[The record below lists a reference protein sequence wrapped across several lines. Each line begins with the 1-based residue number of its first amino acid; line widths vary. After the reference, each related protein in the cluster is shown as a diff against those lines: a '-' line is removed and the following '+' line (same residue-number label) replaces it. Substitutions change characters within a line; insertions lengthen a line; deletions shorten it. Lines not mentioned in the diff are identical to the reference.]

1 MDIEMLKHA
10 SVMTGIVFLVHVL
23 LTQSALAAMDCA
35 DVGDFVLPDVRIE
48 STERVAE
55 PVSHCK
61 IAGVIGP
68 EIRFELLLP
77 DIWNGKFIMG
87 GGGGFVGS
95 VQNAAL
101 RYSDA
106 LQRGYVTVGTDT
118 GHQAHGVD
126 ASWALNNL
134 ERLVNF
140 GHVAVHRTAEM
151 SKAIAHLYYGNPVAQ
166 SYFIGCSRGG
176 GQALMEAQ
184 RYPQDFDG
192 IIAGAPAYNWSG
204 IAAQGVQI
212 QQHMYPDPTDSSR
225 PVVSQDNLALLKRE
239 ILAACDG
246 LDGLEDGILN
256 DPRDCRFDLQSL
268 AVCVE
273 DEPGAECLTEAQRRA
288 IQAVYEGAHDAAGN
302 LLMAGYPYG
311 SEGESNGWVPWIVG
325 GAVPIAPGVPSLQ
338 VGFSN
343 GIFKYF
349 IHQDPDWQYM
359 TQQFDDYADESRL
372 AASVLNATA
381 TDLSAFKAA
390 GGKLLMWH
398 GWSDPALTA
407 LASAQYYEAVAA
419 GDPEVED
426 YFRFFLLPGVLH
438 CAGGPG
444 PSLVDYLT
452 SLEQW
457 VEHGQAPAQLTA
469 RFASA
474 DGVAAGARPLCA
486 YPKFAQYKGS
496 GNDRDAS
503 NFTCEE

>member
-1 MDIEMLKHA
+1 MLSGLLLA
-10 SVMTGIVFLVHVL
+10 NVFLIQIAV
-23 LTQSALAAMDCA
+23 AAPECES
-35 DVGDFVLPDVRIE
+35 VTNFVLPDIRIE
-48 STERVAE
+48 STQRVAE
-55 PVSHCK
+55 PVPHCK
-61 IAGVIGP
+61 VVGVIGP

-77 DIWNGKFIMG
+77 DTWNGKFIMG

-101 RYSDA
+101 QYSDP

-134 ERLVNF
+134 QRLVNF

-151 SKAIAHLYYGNPVAQ
+151 SKAIAHLYYGSPVAQ

-212 QQHMYPDPTDSSR
+212 QQHMYPDPADTSR

-256 DPRDCRFDLQSL
+256 DPRECQFDLQSL
-268 AVCVE
+268 PACVE
-273 DEPGAECLTEAQRRA
+273 DEPGPQCLTDAQRGA
-288 IQAVYEGAHDAAGN
+288 IQAVYSGAHDGAGN
-302 LLMAGYPYG
+302 LLMPGYPVG

-325 GAVPIAPGVPSLQ
+325 GAVPILPGVPSLQ

-359 TQQFDDYADESRL
+359 TQKFDDYANESRL
-372 AASVLNATA
+372 AGSVLNATA
-381 TDLSAFKAA
+381 TDLSAFKSA

-452 SLEQW
+452 PLEQW
-457 VEHGQAPAQLTA
+457 VEHGLAPVQLTA
-469 RFASA
+469 RFAGT
-474 DGVAAGARPLCA
+474 DGVSAGARPLCA
-486 YPKFAQYKGS
+486 YPKHAQYKGS
-496 GNDRDAS
+496 GSDRVVS